1 MTEPT
6 SDIDIVYL
14 WVDGSDPAWQAKRN
28 ALVGGETMTAAN
40 CKGRYANNDE
50 LRYSLRSVAE
60 YAPWIRR
67 IFIVTDGQKPAWL
80 DTSHPKIRLVDHS
93 EILPEESRPCFNST
107 IIEHFLWRI
116 PGLSEKFLLANDD
129 TLFNAPVSPS
139 DFYSNDGLPT
149 VRLYRKRFRKQTLWI
164 REKILRRKLA
174 NRNMTIHNSAR
185 LVESATGKYFGGR
198 THHNIDAYLKSDYS
212 RTFHLFEKDIAAT
225 LTNHTRSTNDIE
237 RQIYSYLPLA
247 ERNAH
252 LEYVDEHT
260 SFRMQIHDHKQYE
273 RIAMLRPTFLCIN
286 DGERSNDDDRR
297 RAAVWLASR
306 FPTPSPFE
314 IARSE
319 K

>member
-93 EILPEESRPCFNST
+93 EILPEESRPCFNSVV
-107 IIEHFLWRI
+107 IEHCLWRI
-116 PGLSEKFLLANDD
+116 PDLSEKFLLANDD
-129 TLFNAPVSPS
+129 MLFAAPVKPS
-139 DFYSNDGLPT
+139 DFFTPDGLPI
-149 VRLYRKRFRKQTLWI
+149 VRLNRKRFRKLSLM
-164 REKILRRKLA
+164 LRQKVLRKKLG
-174 NRNMTIHNSAR
+174 NYNLTIMHAADLVAR
-185 LVESATGKYFGGR
+185 HTGVYFGSR
-198 THHNIDAYLKSDYS
+198 THHNIDSYLLSDY
-212 RTFHLFEKDIAAT
+212 RHTFDTFAGELTRT
-225 LTNHTRSTNDIE
+225 LTNHVRSDSDIQ

-247 ERNAH
+247 EHRAR
-252 LEYVDEHT
+252 LKYVNSRT
-260 SFRMQIHDHKQYE
+260 SFRLQIHERDQYARLE
-273 RIAMLRPTFLCIN
+273 QLRPTFLCLN
-286 DGERSNDDDRR
+286 DSQMASDDDRR
-297 RAAVWLASR
+297 QAATWLASR

-319 K
+319 